1 MTDSAAREPLPVLGD
16 YQLRGPF
23 MTGRTR
29 KVQPGFLKEIMQFA
43 FAAQNV
49 PLAPLVPAR
58 RWEDNSAVWV
68 DMPGDWQYPAHP
80 HYLNI
85 GEDSC

>member
-1 MTDSAAREPLPVLGD
+1 VTDSAAREPLPVLGD
-16 YQLRGPF
+16 YQLSRSIHTDGPNSQDATWIF
-23 MTGRTR
+23 G
-29 KVQPGFLKEIMQFA
+29 KIMQFA
-43 FAAQNV
+43 FAAQKV

-80 HYLNI
+80 H
-85 GEDSC
+85 